1 LFFGEFGVYLAFSE
15 ALSPFTQHIV
25 TLGSKLNMEPSD
37 LKSENVKSFFKQSD
51 SLAYLVTRQL
61 SHIKCNW
68 ELIWDSEKQEYLPE
82 EDSYAELLNQLIN
95 DLNAVS
101 PPSRYH
107 ENEDCLAEYVISN
120 LKWNIKKVGGRWV
133 GQDYAAI
140 LEQGGFN
147 DINQENLILAA
158 AGRIKSAINREQFNF
173 DEMELSHQKI
183 LGNVLACILYHRTI

>member
-1 LFFGEFGVYLAFSE
+1 
-15 ALSPFTQHIV
+15 
-25 TLGSKLNMEPSD
+25 LGSKFNMEPSD
-37 LKSENVKSFFKQSD
+37 LKSENIKSFFKQSD
-51 SLAYLVTRQL
+51 SLSYLVTRQL

-68 ELIWDSEKQEYLPE
+68 ELIWDPEKQEYFPE

-95 DLNAVS
+95 DLNAVN

-107 ENEDCLAEYVISN
+107 ENEDCLADYVISN
-120 LKWNIKKVGGRWV
+120 LKWNIKKVRGRWV

-158 AGRIKSAINREQFNF
+158 AGRIKAAINRKQLNF

-183 LGNVLACILYHRTI
+183 LGNVLACILYHRTNQAY